1 MNKVAYYHIHLTDDP
16 LIWSSIF
23 LEQMKCMEDSGL
35 SQHLDKIRVTC
46 IAQNDDRIRMFV
58 RLCESYNIP
67 MELTAIANP
76 FDNDRDMLYNRNT
89 NKSCT
94 EDITLKRIWED
105 CKTEDM
111 KVLYFHSKGSTS
123 YSTNVN
129 VDNIVKHKEYFY
141 WRSFMNWA
149 VLEQWSHCEKALDTH
164 DVAGGDYHVTP
175 SPHYCGNFWWAT
187 SEHIKQLPDP
197 LDKSWWRKLQET
209 TTDEWIKRAPVRMYD
224 EMWIGA
230 RENIKACNVIALRG
244 ANPVNQCLTK
254 LDCERLRV

>member
-1 MNKVAYYHIHLTDDP
+1 
-16 LIWSSIF
+16 
-23 LEQMKCMEDSGL
+23 
-35 SQHLDKIRVTC
+35 
-46 IAQNDDRIRMFV
+46 
-58 RLCESYNIP
+58 
-67 MELTAIANP
+67 
-76 FDNDRDMLYNRNT
+76 
-89 NKSCT
+89 
-94 EDITLKRIWED
+94 
-105 CKTEDM
+105 
-111 KVLYFHSKGSTS
+111 
-123 YSTNVN
+123 
-129 VDNIVKHKEYFY
+129 
-141 WRSFMNWA
+141 MNWA

-187 SEHIKQLPDP
+187 SDHIKQLPDP
-197 LDKSWWRKLQET
+197 LDKSWWSKLQET